1 MSRTARTHRT
11 AAPARSGL
19 LAGVLVGALALTGCG
34 AGQIAGTAEQV
45 AAVNGS
51 NAVVGAIAVRDAVIV
66 YGEQPVQN
74 GVVYT
79 RGSDAPLNLFIINE
93 GEEADTLVSA
103 SSPWASSVTIAGV
116 TEIPAGRSIAV
127 EGEIAAEESPAT
139 GTRSPSAAPTTS
151 PAPTSAA
158 ATGAPSGAPAPPE
171 SGAEAEGTQIV
182 LTGLLDDIRAGV
194 SYDVTLVFE
203 RAGEV
208 TVNVPVGAT
217 EEPREDEP
225 GA

>member
-1 MSRTARTHRT
+1 
-11 AAPARSGL
+11 
-19 LAGVLVGALALTGCG
+19 
-34 AGQIAGTAEQV
+34 
-45 AAVNGS
+45 
-51 NAVVGAIAVRDAVIV
+51 
-66 YGEQPVQN
+66 
-74 GVVYT
+74 
-79 RGSDAPLNLFIINE
+79 
-93 GEEADTLVSA
+93 
-103 SSPWASSVTIAGV
+103 
-116 TEIPAGRSIAV
+116 
-127 EGEIAAEESPAT
+127 
-139 GTRSPSAAPTTS
+139 
-151 PAPTSAA
+151 
-158 ATGAPSGAPAPPE
+158 E

>member
-51 NAVVGAIAVRDAVIV
+51 NAAVGAIAVRDAVIV

-74 GVVYT
+74 GVVHT

-127 EGEIAAEESPAT
+127 EGEIAAEEPPAT
-139 GTRSPSAAPTTS
+139 GTRSPSAAPTTG

-158 ATGAPSGAPAPPE
+158 ATGAPAPPE
-171 SGAEAEGTQIV
+171 SGAEAEGTRIV